1 MAEKRTVTAKKN
13 PIIPRMGVC
22 DPHMHVFGD
31 RVWLHA
37 THDAEP
43 GSPRFCMRDW
53 QIWSSADCVE
63 WQLEGV
69 VRPEDMYIGPSEQ
82 CWAVDC
88 AERGGKYYYYFSDGN
103 QFTGVAVADNPAGP
117 FVDALGKP
125 LLDGTLTPTTE
136 YDPTVFRDDDGE
148 YYIVFGG
155 PGWCYGE
162 GAGYYIARLNE
173 DMISLAEQPRRIELN
188 HEADDK
194 ASLNKING
202 RYYLTYG
209 GFYSIA
215 DNVYGPYTFVGHTG
229 ASMDHTSYFE
239 WNGQLF
245 NAITVMDHYGAYR
258 SSGMC
263 YVHVKENGELVTDPL
278 IVEYGVGQYDSDW
291 NKIEAEWFMRGKN
304 VKKAENADV
313 PGFSIT
319 CKEKASV
326 VYPNVRNLADKAG
339 FVFNGAC
346 TGNGGLGGGEVE
358 LRLNDENGPLLGAMK
373 FHSSGPRFNWRSGV
387 SGTVLFE
394 QPLPDVADIC
404 LVLKPGYTSELRIDH
419 FHFFAEALS
428 NP

>member
-1 MAEKRTVTAKKN
+1 MAEKLTITAKKN

-22 DPHMHVFGD
+22 DPHMHVFND

-43 GSPRFCMRDW
+43 GSGRFCMRDW

-63 WQLEGV
+63 WRLESV

-88 AERGGKYYYYFSDGN
+88 AERNGKYYYYFSDGN
-103 QFTGVAVADNPAGP
+103 QFTGVAVADDPAGP

-136 YDPTVFRDDDGE
+136 YDPAVFKDDDDE

-202 RYYLTYG
+202 KYYLTYG
-209 GFYSIA
+209 GFYSVA
-215 DNVYGPYTFVGHTG
+215 DNVYGPYTFMGHTG
-229 ASMDHTSYFE
+229 ASVDHTSYFE

-245 NAITVMDHYGAYR
+245 NAITVVDHYGAYR

-263 YVHVKENGELVTDPL
+263 YVHVRANGELVTDPL

-291 NKIEAEWFMRGKN
+291 NRIEAEWFMRGKN
-304 VKKAENADV
+304 VKKVENADL
-313 PGFSIT
+313 PGFSVT
-319 CKEKASV
+319 CTEKGSV
-326 VYPNVRNLADKAG
+326 VYPKVRNLADKVG
-339 FVFNGAC
+339 FTFSGAC

-358 LRLNDENGPLLGAMK
+358 LRLNDENGPLLGTMK

-387 SGTVLFE
+387 GGTVLFE

-419 FHFFAEALS
+419 FHFFAEAIP